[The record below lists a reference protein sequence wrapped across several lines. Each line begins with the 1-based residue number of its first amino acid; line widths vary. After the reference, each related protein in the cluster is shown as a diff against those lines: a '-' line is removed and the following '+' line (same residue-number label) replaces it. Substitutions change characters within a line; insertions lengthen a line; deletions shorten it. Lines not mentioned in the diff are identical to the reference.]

1 MNSYSQSHSEVRVV
15 SEVNA
20 SSLLAERIEWND
32 ELGRPFRGT
41 ISLLS
46 ESGSVDLKAMLMT
59 SMSIGVAS
67 SFTDGVT
74 HWISGIVSEFAHLG
88 RVNRLYRYRATIV
101 PAISLMQ
108 HSGGCRIFQTM
119 TTVEIVQQLFREHGF
134 EADMKMQLHRP
145 YAKRQ
150 YCVQYNESDANFV
163 HRLLEEE
170 GIYYCFEHAEA
181 KHFMVL
187 CDDPTCHSGGG
198 AVRNLPYRDVIQPAL
213 GEQLTNLVS
222 TQRFGSGTVSIADY
236 DFIKPKT
243 KLNTKQNSSLYKD
256 RFEDYRYPGRFQDS
270 DMGHQQARLRMEAE
284 EASRA
289 AIQLEGNCR
298 GLLAGTQFQLSQ
310 HPQSQWNQAYLVT
323 SSRWLIEA
331 TSMQSDKGGAL
342 RVENSISC
350 QLPKIPF
357 RPRRSTPRPNVAG
370 PHTATVCG
378 KAGEEIWTDEY
389 GRIKVRFPWDRESK
403 GDEHSSCWIRVSQ
416 SWTGKQWGAMA
427 LPRIGDEVIVEFIDG
442 DPDRPIVTGRVYN
455 ADRMPPESLAAAQ
468 SKTIF
473 RTRSTKGGDATAFH
487 ELTFED
493 LHGKESIYFHSERD
507 FHRVVEN
514 DDQQQI
520 GFEKKAP
527 GNQTIQ
533 IYNDQTLE
541 VGIGSGSGSLTHTI
555 QKDRTT
561 TLQDGN
567 DTTSV
572 QKGDWSISVA
582 SGSATITAA
591 KSIVLKCGGSK
602 IEMTPS
608 GIQVT
613 ASQISIHANGALSA
627 HGATAEL
634 KADGS
639 LDLVGA
645 MGSFKASGVMSVK
658 GALVQIN

>member
-1 MNSYSQSHSEVRVV
+1 MTGYSQIHSEVGVV
-15 SEVNA
+15 TEAKGGELFV
-20 SSLLAERIEWND
+20 ERLEWSD

-46 ESGSVDLKAMLMT
+46 ESGEIDLKAMLMT
-59 SMSIGVAS
+59 TLSVRISGS
-67 SFTDGVT
+67 RNDEST
-74 HWISGIVSEFAHLG
+74 HWVSGIVSEFSLLG
-88 RVNRLYRYRATIV
+88 RVNRLYRYRAIFV

-108 HSGGCRIFQTM
+108 HSGGCRIFQAK
-119 TTVEIVQQLFREHGF
+119 TTIEIFQQLFREHGF
-134 EADMKMQLHRP
+134 DADQKTLLHRP
-145 YAKRQ
+145 YSKRD
-150 YCVQYNESDANFV
+150 YCVQYNESDANFLS
-163 HRLLEEE
+163 RLLEEE
-170 GIYYCFEHAEA
+170 GIYYFFEHAES
-181 KHFMVL
+181 KHCMVL
-187 CDDPTCHSGGG
+187 CDDPSAHAGGG
-198 AVRNLPYRDVIQPAL
+198 ATRSIPYRDTIEPAI
-213 GEQLTNLVS
+213 GEQLTNLMS

-243 KLNTKQNSSLYKD
+243 KLQTKQNSSLYKD
-256 RFEDYRYPGRFQDS
+256 RFEDYSYPGRYQDS
-270 DMGHQQARLRMEAE
+270 DAGHQQARLRMEAE

-289 AIQLEGNCR
+289 AIQLDGNCR
-298 GLLAGTQFQLSQ
+298 GLLSGMQIQLKQ
-310 HPQSQWNQAYLVT
+310 HSQSQWNQSYLIT
-323 SSRWLIEA
+323 SSRWCIEA
-331 TSMQSDKGGAL
+331 TSMQSDKGGSL
-342 RVENSISC
+342 RVENSITC
-350 QLPKIPF
+350 QLPKHPF
-357 RPRRSTPRPNVAG
+357 RSLRSTPRPNVAG
-370 PHTATVCG
+370 PHTAVVCG

-416 SWTGKQWGAMA
+416 AWTGKQWGAMV

-468 SKTIF
+468 TKTVF

-514 DDQQQI
+514 DDKQQI
-520 GFEKKAP
+520 GFEKKSP

-533 IYNDQTLE
+533 VYNDQTIE

-555 QKDRTT
+555 QKDRST

-567 DTTSV
+567 DTTLV
-572 QKGDWSISVA
+572 QKGDWSLSVA
-582 SGSATITAA
+582 SGSANITAS
-591 KSIVLKCGGSK
+591 KSIVLKCGSSK

-645 MGSFKASGVMSVK
+645 MGNLKASGVMAVK